1 MDVQTLLNIA
11 FSVAGFFGVWT
22 INSLSRSIIRLEDK
36 VAEIPTQY
44 VAKDDYRH
52 DISEIKDMLSKI
64 FDRLDSKQDK

>member
-11 FSVAGFFGVWT
+11 FAVAGFFGVWT

-36 VAEIPTQY
+36 VAEIPIQY

-52 DISEIKDMLSKI
+52 DITEIKDMLSKI